1 MSSNQITRVVYKADP
16 MSTDEYI
23 VIVNPEAYV
32 SWRNGDKTIP
42 LVYVVESFQIMT
54 SGQGQQG
61 IMGQVS
67 KQQLH
72 AVFGTTKEDEAI
84 VKLLEQGFFRSGT
97 LKPNDKSSRNSSN

>member
-23 VIVNPEAYV
+23 VIVNSEAYV

-42 LVYVVESFQIMT
+42 LADVVESFQIMT

-67 KQQLH
+67 KQQMH
-72 AVFGTTKEDEAI
+72 AVLATKKEDEAI
-84 VKLLEQGFFRSGT
+84 VKLLEQGTMQAGS

>member
-1 MSSNQITRVVYKADP
+1 MSSNQLTRVIYKAAP

-42 LVYVVESFQIMT
+42 LADVVDSFQIMT
-54 SGQGQQG
+54 SGPGQQG

-67 KQQLH
+67 KQQMH
-72 AVFGTTKEDEAI
+72 AVFGPTKEDEAI
-84 VKLLEQGFFRSGT
+84 VKLLEQGTMQAGS
-97 LKPNDKSSRNSSN
+97 LKPTDKSSRNSSN

>member
-1 MSSNQITRVVYKADP
+1 MSNHQLTRVIYKPDP

-42 LVYVVESFQIMT
+42 LADVVESFQIMT
-54 SGQGQQG
+54 SGQGHQG

>member
-1 MSSNQITRVVYKADP
+1 MSSNQLTRVIYKADP

-23 VIVNPEAYV
+23 VIVNSEAYV

-42 LVYVVESFQIMT
+42 LADVVESFQIMT

-67 KQQLH
+67 KQQMH

-84 VKLLEQGFFRSGT
+84 VKLLEQGTMQAGS

>member
-1 MSSNQITRVVYKADP
+1 MPNNQITRVIYKPDP

-42 LVYVVESFQIMT
+42 LADVVESFQIMT

-67 KQQLH
+67 KQQLD

-84 VKLLEQGFFRSGT
+84 VKLLEQGTMQAGT
-97 LKPNDKSSRNSSN
+97 MKPNDKSSRNSSN

>member
-1 MSSNQITRVVYKADP
+1 MSNHQITRVIYKPDP

-42 LVYVVESFQIMT
+42 LADVVETFQIMT

-84 VKLLEQGFFRSGT
+84 VKLLEQGMFRSGT